1 MSVWSSLASLMK
13 MSPLEASL
21 GILAGMVISGLGS
34 PSGCPQSLGG
44 QTVDENEPQEAFP
57 GMLADRAISGSR
69 EHSKQPPKQPTH
81 TLKKHTDT
89 FHKLPAIMQ
98 HPDEESSKHLASNP
112 MLTTVPL
119 SQPYTLNQAIT
130 AI

>member
-21 GILAGMVISGLGS
+21 GILAGIVISGLGS
-34 PSGCPQSLGG
+34 PSGCPQALGG
-44 QTVDENEPQEAFP
+44 QIVDENEPQEAFP
-57 GMLADRAISGSR
+57 GMLADSAISGSR

-81 TLKKHTDT
+81 TLKRHTDT
-89 FHKLPAIMQ
+89 FHKLPTIMQ
-98 HPDEESSKHLASNP
+98 HPDEESDNHLASN
-112 MLTTVPL
+112 LLLATAPL
-119 SQPYTLNQAIT
+119 SQPYALDQATT